1 MESAVADKKDDLYAT
16 RLSKVEAF
24 QFDRGVAEVFED
36 MIGRSVP
43 GYALLLDMLSVI
55 TTGYAQPGTRCYD
68 LGCSLGASTLS
79 IRSALRSDPDLH
91 SCEIIAVDNSSD
103 MVEKCIENLA
113 VESSHI
119 ATQIL
124 CQDILDT
131 EFDTASVV
139 VMNFSLQFIPAAA
152 RSDLLK
158 RIADG
163 LVPGGVLV
171 LSEKIDL
178 NQSAE
183 QEVLTSLHHGFKR
196 MKGYS
201 DLEIA
206 QKRTALE
213 QVLVPDSIDT
223 HRERLMDAGFSEAW
237 RWFQCFNFASILAV
251 K

>member
-1 MESAVADKKDDLYAT
+1 LELAVVDKRDDLYAT

-55 TTGYAQPGTRCYD
+55 ATRYAQPGTRCYD

-79 IRSALRSDPDLH
+79 IRGGLSLGLGLD
-91 SCEIIAVDNSSD
+91 SCEVIAVDNSSD
-103 MVEKCIENLA
+103 MVEKCMENVSLD
-113 VESSHI
+113 SSPI

-124 CQDILDT
+124 CQDMLKT
-131 EFDTASVV
+131 EFHNASVI
-139 VMNFSLQFIPAAA
+139 VMNFSLQFVPAAE
-152 RSDLLK
+152 RSDLLE
-158 RIADG
+158 RIVDG

-171 LSEKIDL
+171 LSEKIEL

-183 QEVLTSLHHGFKR
+183 QDVLTSLHHGFKR

-213 QVLVPDSIDT
+213 QVLVPDSIDA
-223 HRERLMDAGFSEAW
+223 HRKRLMDAGFSEAW
-237 RWFQCFNFASILAV
+237 RWFQCFNFASILAI